1 MPLHALPSP
10 TLLNSGQEATV
21 APAQGPEQPGERC
34 LFVQLSGVCVQSF
47 ALISRKH
54 GAHCL
59 PALGPGPEPLVLCA
73 HPAITDKEQVEWRA
87 PPLPGTPGPPIAPWG
102 QEK

>member
-21 APAQGPEQPGERC
+21 APAQVPEQPGERR

-47 ALISRKH
+47 ALISYLSQTRH
-54 GAHCL
+54 PL
-59 PALGPGPEPLVLCA
+59 PAYIRPGPGTLSSVRSSG
-73 HPAITDKEQVEWRA
+73 HH
-87 PPLPGTPGPPIAPWG
+87 
-102 QEK
+102 

>member
-10 TLLNSGQEATV
+10 TLLSSGQAR
-21 APAQGPEQPGERC
+21 EQPGERR
-34 LFVQLSGVCVQSF
+34 LFVQLSGICVQSF

-59 PALGPGPEPLVLCA
+59 PALGPGREPFVRPA
-73 HPAITDKEQVEWRA
+73 HPAITDKEWVEWRA
-87 PPLPGTPGPPIAPWG
+87 PPLPSTPRPPIAL
-102 QEK
+102 